1 MSKVAIAVRPLEVQH
16 RRRVRAPSG
25 KPPAVERGVLPTTT
39 IGTYQVSALE
49 KDRSV
54 IDTVA
59 ALQARL
65 GNDLVAVDHWEA
77 DLTATGVARSSNPA
91 RLVYFSIL
99 DRAPNRYYVDLEFP
113 PRDGSDLPYEQGDR
127 FDDVD
132 FEQLVSIV
140 SRHLSLD
147 D

>member
-1 MSKVAIAVRPLEVQH
+1 M
-16 RRRVRAPSG
+16 
-25 KPPAVERGVLPTTT
+25 
-39 IGTYQVSALE
+39 SALR

-65 GNDLVAVDHWEA
+65 GSDLVVVDHWDA
-77 DLTATGVARSSNPA
+77 DLTATGVGRSSDPA

-113 PRDGSDLPYEQGDR
+113 PQDGSDLPYEEGER

-140 SRHLSLD
+140 SRHLSLED
-147 D
+147 